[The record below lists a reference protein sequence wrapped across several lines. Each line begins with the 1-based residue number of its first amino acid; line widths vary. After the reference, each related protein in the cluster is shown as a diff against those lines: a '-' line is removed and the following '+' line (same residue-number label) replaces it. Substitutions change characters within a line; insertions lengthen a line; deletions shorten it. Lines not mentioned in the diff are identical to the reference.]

1 MDVKFETQLNEF
13 YNNYKNNLN
22 EFISENQVIKKKYNL
37 LFSEEDRD
45 PMDMNFEKI
54 QISSPTVPELVL
66 DSLLK
71 AIESGRIQVG
81 RELPPE
87 RDLAEALGISRNSL
101 RECLSI
107 LNFMGLVENRGN
119 RKVLVKNADYFRKA
133 RSLLELSYSAD
144 TFEDFM
150 EFRRTNEREIA
161 RLACRRATEEDLE
174 RMRVSV
180 ERLESDATDYLADV
194 EFHVNLA
201 YASHNTIFA
210 AMLDFVNSLILELR
224 MRFFEREDYHGKTAE
239 AHRRIYEAVKARDEE
254 LAVYEMGRHL
264 KLIENY
270 DDQEARG
277 GKEA

>member
-1 MDVKFETQLNEF
+1 MEMRF
-13 YNNYKNNLN
+13 
-22 EFISENQVIKKKYNL
+22 
-37 LFSEEDRD
+37 DR
-45 PMDMNFEKI
+45 I
-54 QISSPTVPELVL
+54 QNTSPTVPELVL
-66 DSLLK
+66 DSLLR
-71 AIESGRIQVG
+71 AIEAGRLQLG
-81 RELPPE
+81 SELPPE
-87 RDLAEALGISRNSL
+87 RELAEALGISRNSL
-101 RECLSI
+101 RECMSI
-107 LNFMGLVENRGN
+107 LNFMGIVENRGN
-119 RKVLVKNADYFRKA
+119 RKILVKNADYFRKA

-174 RMRVSV
+174 RLRVSV
-180 ERLESDATDYLADV
+180 ERLESDETDYLADV

-210 AMLDFVNSLILELR
+210 AMLDFVNCLILELR

-239 AHRRIYEAVKARDEE
+239 AHRRIYEAVRERDEE

-270 DDQEARG
+270 EDRG
-277 GKEA
+277 ENGKR

>member
-1 MDVKFETQLNEF
+1 MATGFD
-13 YNNYKNNLN
+13 
-22 EFISENQVIKKKYNL
+22 
-37 LFSEEDRD
+37 
-45 PMDMNFEKI
+45 KI
-54 QISSPTVPELVL
+54 QYSAPTVPELVL
-66 DSLLK
+66 DSLLR
-71 AIESGRIQVG
+71 AIETGSIQIG

-87 RDLAEALGISRNSL
+87 RELAEALGISRNSL

-107 LNFMGLVENRGN
+107 LNFMGIVENRGN
-119 RKVLVKNADYFRKA
+119 RKILVKNADYFRKA
-133 RSLLELSYSAD
+133 RSLLELSYSTD

-161 RLACRRATEEDLE
+161 RLACLRATEEDLE
-174 RMRVSV
+174 RLRSSV
-180 ERLESDATDYLADV
+180 ERLENDATDYLADV

-210 AMLDFVNSLILELR
+210 AMLDYVNSLILELR

-254 LAVYEMGRHL
+254 LAAYEMGRHL

-270 DDQEARG
+270 EEHHERKDG
-277 GKEA
+277 

>member
-1 MDVKFETQLNEF
+1 MTMTFD
-13 YNNYKNNLN
+13 
-22 EFISENQVIKKKYNL
+22 
-37 LFSEEDRD
+37 
-45 PMDMNFEKI
+45 KI
-54 QISSPTVPELVL
+54 RVSSPTVPELVL
-66 DSLLK
+66 DSLLG
-71 AIESGRIQVG
+71 AIEAGRIEVG

-101 RECLSI
+101 RESLSV
-107 LNFMGLVENRGN
+107 LSFMGIVENRGN

-174 RMRVSV
+174 RLRLSV
-180 ERLESDATDYLADV
+180 ERLESDETDYLADV

-210 AMLDFVNSLILELR
+210 AMLDYVNCQILELR

-239 AHRRIYEAVKARDEE
+239 AHRRIYEAVKERDEE

-264 KLIENY
+264 RLIENY
-270 DDQEARG
+270 EDHG
-277 GKEA
+277 GKGEEKP

>member
-1 MDVKFETQLNEF
+1 MATGFDK
-13 YNNYKNNLN
+13 
-22 EFISENQVIKKKYNL
+22 IR
-37 LFSEEDRD
+37 FSA
-45 PMDMNFEKI
+45 
-54 QISSPTVPELVL
+54 PTVPELVL
-66 DSLLK
+66 DSLLS
-71 AIESGRIQVG
+71 AIEKGSIQIG

-87 RDLAEALGISRNSL
+87 RELAEALGISRNSL

-107 LNFMGLVENRGN
+107 LNFMGIVENRGN
-119 RKVLVKNADYFRKA
+119 RKILVKNADYFRKA

-174 RMRVSV
+174 RLRSSV
-180 ERLESDATDYLADV
+180 ERLENDASDYLADV
-194 EFHVNLA
+194 EFHVDLA

-210 AMLDFVNSLILELR
+210 AMLDYVNSLILELR

-254 LAVYEMGRHL
+254 LAMYEMGRHL

-270 DDQEARG
+270 EDHPER
-277 GKEA
+277 KE

>member
-1 MDVKFETQLNEF
+1 MATGFDK
-13 YNNYKNNLN
+13 
-22 EFISENQVIKKKYNL
+22 IR
-37 LFSEEDRD
+37 FSA
-45 PMDMNFEKI
+45 
-54 QISSPTVPELVL
+54 PTVPELVL
-66 DSLLK
+66 DSLLS
-71 AIESGRIQVG
+71 AIEKGSIQIG

-87 RDLAEALGISRNSL
+87 RELAEALGISRNSL

-107 LNFMGLVENRGN
+107 LNFMGIVENRGN
-119 RKVLVKNADYFRKA
+119 RKILVKNADYFRKA

-161 RLACRRATEEDLE
+161 RLACLRATEEDLE
-174 RMRVSV
+174 RLRSSV
-180 ERLESDATDYLADV
+180 ERLENDASDYLADV
-194 EFHVNLA
+194 EFHVDLA

-210 AMLDFVNSLILELR
+210 AMLDYVNSLILELR

-254 LAVYEMGRHL
+254 LAMYEMGRHL

-270 DDQEARG
+270 EDHPER
-277 GKEA
+277 KE

>member
-1 MDVKFETQLNEF
+1 MDKIF
-13 YNNYKNNLN
+13 
-22 EFISENQVIKKKYNL
+22 
-37 LFSEEDRD
+37 D
-45 PMDMNFEKI
+45 KI
-54 QISSPTVPELVL
+54 QFEAPTVPELVL
-66 DSLLK
+66 DSLLC
-71 AIESGRIQVG
+71 AIEDGKIQIG
-81 RELPPE
+81 QELPPE

-101 RECLSI
+101 RECLAI

-119 RKVLVKNADYFRKA
+119 RKVLVKNADFFRKA

-161 RLACRRATEEDLE
+161 RLACKRATDEDLD
-174 RMRVSV
+174 RLRVSV
-180 ERLESDATDYLADV
+180 ERLETDETDYLADV

-210 AMLDFVNSLILELR
+210 AMLDFVNCLILELR

-254 LAVYEMGRHL
+254 LAAYEMGRHL

-270 DDQEARG
+270 ED
-277 GKEA
+277 KEPEGESGA

>member
-1 MDVKFETQLNEF
+1 MDVT
-13 YNNYKNNLN
+13 
-22 EFISENQVIKKKYNL
+22 
-37 LFSEEDRD
+37 
-45 PMDMNFEKI
+45 FEKI
-54 QISSPTVPELVL
+54 QNSSPTIPELVL

-71 AIESGRIQVG
+71 AIEAGKIQIG
-81 RELPPE
+81 KELPPE

-107 LNFMGLVENRGN
+107 MSFMGIVESRGN

-161 RLACRRATEEDLE
+161 RLACKRATEEDLE
-174 RMRVSV
+174 RLRSSV
-180 ERLESDATDYLADV
+180 ERLEADQSDYLADV

-224 MRFFEREDYHGKTAE
+224 MRFFEREDYHDKTAQ
-239 AHRRIYEAVKARDEE
+239 AHRRIYEAVLARDEE
-254 LAVYEMGRHL
+254 LAAYEMGRHL
-264 KLIENY
+264 KLIEDYEDNGRK
-270 DDQEARG
+270 DG
-277 GKEA
+277 N

>member
-1 MDVKFETQLNEF
+1 
-13 YNNYKNNLN
+13 
-22 EFISENQVIKKKYNL
+22 
-37 LFSEEDRD
+37 
-45 PMDMNFEKI
+45 MDMKFEKI

-71 AIESGRIQVG
+71 AIESGRMRVG
-81 RELPPE
+81 RALPPA

-161 RLACRRATEEDLE
+161 RLACRRATEEDLA
-174 RMRVSV
+174 RLRSSV
-180 ERLESDATDYLADV
+180 ERLEADATDYLADI

-210 AMLDFVNSLILELR
+210 AMSDYVNCLILELR
-224 MRFFEREDYHGKTAE
+224 MRFFEREDYHGKTAQ
-239 AHRRIYEAVKARDEE
+239 AHRRIYEAVRDRDEE
-254 LAVYEMGRHL
+254 LAARQMPRHL
-264 KLIENY
+264 GIIEDYVANE
-270 DDQEARG
+270 DESAA
-277 GKEA
+277 KAE